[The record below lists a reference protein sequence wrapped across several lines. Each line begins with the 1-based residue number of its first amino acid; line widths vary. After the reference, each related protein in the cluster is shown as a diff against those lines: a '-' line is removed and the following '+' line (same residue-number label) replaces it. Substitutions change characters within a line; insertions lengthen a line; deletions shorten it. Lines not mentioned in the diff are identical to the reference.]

1 MSYDRPRSRGFFER
15 DRHGHER
22 IIFRSNSNSNSHRR
36 STSQSRTMVHELA
49 SDLEDRNAELQAVAE
64 SLKTELAVAESR
76 NWQLISDNSALRDI
90 VQVLKG
96 DKEILRRESEEKSR
110 DIEYLEERV
119 AKLEGK
125 RERAEYRGER
135 AEERVR
141 LMRRGLTG
149 RGILSEGGLKERLE
163 DKVAEIERL
172 SELLKIMDDKLSERN
187 RWLAEKDNK
196 LGQLKRWIVS
206 KGFRVEGV

>member
-15 DRHGHER
+15 DHQGHER
-22 IIFRSNSNSNSHRR
+22 IIFRSNSNSHRR

-49 SDLEDRNAELQAVAE
+49 SDLEDRNAELQAVTE
-64 SLKTELAVAESR
+64 SLKTELALAESR

-90 VQVLKG
+90 VHVLKG
-96 DKEILRRESEEKSR
+96 DKEVLRRESERKSE

-125 RERAEYRGER
+125 RERAESRGEK

-149 RGILSEGGLKERLE
+149 RGILNEGGLKERLE

-172 SELLKIMDDKLSERN
+172 MELIKVMDGKISERN

-196 LGQLKRWIVS
+196 LGQLKRWIMGR
-206 KGFRVEGV
+206 GFRVEGV

>member
-22 IIFRSNSNSNSHRR
+22 IIFRSNSNSHRR
-36 STSQSRTMVHELA
+36 STSQSRTMVHEMA

-96 DKEILRRESEEKSR
+96 DKEVLRRESEEKSG

-172 SELLKIMDDKLSERN
+172 TALIKVMDDKLSERN

>member
-36 STSQSRTMVHELA
+36 STSQPRTMVHELA

-64 SLKTELAVAESR
+64 SLKTEMAIAESR

-96 DKEILRRESEEKSR
+96 DKEILRRESEEKSI
-110 DIEYLEERV
+110 DIEYLEETV
-119 AKLEGK
+119 AKL
-125 RERAEYRGER
+125 
-135 AEERVR
+135 EERVR

-163 DKVAEIERL
+163 DKVGEIERL
-172 SELLKIMDDKLSERN
+172 SELLKVMDDKLSERN

>member
-1 MSYDRPRSRGFFER
+1 
-15 DRHGHER
+15 
-22 IIFRSNSNSNSHRR
+22 
-36 STSQSRTMVHELA
+36 MVHELA
-49 SDLEDRNAELQAVAE
+49 SDLEDRNAELQAVTE
-64 SLKTELAVAESR
+64 SLKTELALAESR

-90 VQVLKG
+90 VHVLKG
-96 DKEILRRESEEKSR
+96 DKEVLRRESERKSE

-125 RERAEYRGER
+125 RERAESRGEK

-149 RGILSEGGLKERLE
+149 RGILNEGGLKERLE

-172 SELLKIMDDKLSERN
+172 MELIKVMDGKISERN

-196 LGQLKRWIVS
+196 LGQLKRWIMGR
-206 KGFRVEGV
+206 GFRVEGV

>member
-22 IIFRSNSNSNSHRR
+22 IIFRSNSNSHRR

-49 SDLEDRNAELQAVAE
+49 SDLEDRNAELQAIAE

-76 NWQLISDNSALRDI
+76 NWQLISDNSALQDI
-90 VQVLKG
+90 VHVLKG
-96 DKEILRRESEEKSR
+96 DREILRRESEGKSG

-119 AKLEGK
+119 ARLEGK
-125 RERAEYRGER
+125 RERAEFRGEK

-141 LMRRGLTG
+141 MMRRGFTG

-163 DKVAEIERL
+163 EKVAEIEKMK
-172 SELLKIMDDKLSERN
+172 EVIKIMDDKLSERN

-196 LGQLKRWIVS
+196 LGQLKRWIVG